1 MFGWEWKSGGMEK
14 KKKFIEI
21 YSYTLI
27 KKWLL
32 IKIKKWQKKKKKKK
46 KKKKQQQ
53 QQQQLLHL

>member
-14 KKKFIEI
+14 KKKSIEI

-32 IKIKKWQKKKKKKK
+32 IKIKKWQT

-53 QQQQLLHL
+53 QQQQQQLLHL